1 MTDAGKIGL
10 KVITLAVVA
19 VATTLLIVSF
29 ALAGRDTERYPS
41 NVSVA
46 GISLANLSK
55 EEARDLLNRNMASS
69 WGNNLTFTLY
79 GKTITIPL
87 VEIGISY
94 DVNATLEKLDK
105 LYKNEDNNNV
115 LQHSLLRGEDQE
127 ITPVLEWDKE
137 KLYKKLLDLKKENDQ
152 PAINARILYN
162 NEYLEYLAHKNGYAV
177 NVNSSLNNINEAL
190 AQGSLGPVKIEC
202 NEVLSRVRIEDI
214 ESVKDNLGV
223 NASIIN
229 LTADEAK
236 ALLDK
241 LNGIIIMPEE
251 KLYLFRNPDG
261 EKIGSQEKTTLS
273 QSIQQQVENS
283 ILKACRQAGLI
294 IDGNLIENNLK
305 HPVLLSLSIEGSTLL
320 VRIIG
325 CQTDPAKEIKL
336 VSEKEELV
344 PQVIIKVNYRL
355 SPQQRVVKQEGKSG
369 WIKRTYRVVKKNGH
383 NVEKGLLSE
392 QYFPPTDTIIQAGP
406 GSIRK

>member
-19 VATTLLIVSF
+19 VATTLFIVSL
-29 ALAGRDTERYPS
+29 ALAGRDSERYPS

-55 EEARDLLNRNMASS
+55 EEARDALTRNMASS
-69 WGNNLTFTLY
+69 WGNNLTITLY
-79 GKTITIPL
+79 EKTITIPMA
-87 VEIGISY
+87 EIGISY
-94 DVNATLEKLDK
+94 DVSATLEKLDK
-105 LYKNEDNNNV
+105 LYKSEDNNV
-115 LQHSLLRGEDQE
+115 LQHSLLRGEEQE

-137 KLYKKLLDLKKENDQ
+137 KLYKKLLELKKENDQ
-152 PAINARILYN
+152 PAVNARIIYN
-162 NEYLEYLAHKNGYAV
+162 NEYLEYIAHKNGYAI
-177 NVNSSLNNINEAL
+177 NVNYSLNNINDAL
-190 AQGSLGPVKIEC
+190 ARGFLGPIKIKC
-202 NEVLSRVRIEDI
+202 NEVLSRVRIGDI

-241 LNGIIIMPEE
+241 LNGVIIMPEE

-261 EKIGSQEKTTLS
+261 EKAGSPEITALP
-273 QSIQQQVENS
+273 QSIHQQVGNS

-294 IDGNLIENNLK
+294 IDGSLIENNLK

-336 VSEKEELV
+336 LSEKEELV
-344 PQVIIKVNYRL
+344 PQVIIKLNYRL
-355 SPQQRVVKQEGKSG
+355 SPQQRIVKQEGKSG
-369 WIKRTYRVVKKNGH
+369 WIKRTYRVVKRNGQ

-392 QYFPPTDTIIQAGP
+392 QYFPPTDTIIQVGP
-406 GSIRK
+406 GNIKK

>member
-19 VATTLLIVSF
+19 VATTLFIVSL
-29 ALAGRDTERYPS
+29 ALAGRDSERYPS

-55 EEARDLLNRNMASS
+55 EEARDALTRNMASS
-69 WGNNLTFTLY
+69 WGNNLTITLY
-79 GKTITIPL
+79 EKTITIPMA
-87 VEIGISY
+87 EIGVSY
-94 DVNATLEKLDK
+94 DVSATLEKLDK
-105 LYKNEDNNNV
+105 LYKSEDNNV
-115 LQHSLLRGEDQE
+115 LQHSLLRGEEQE

-137 KLYKKLLDLKKENDQ
+137 KLYKKLLELKKENDQ
-152 PAINARILYN
+152 PAVNARIIYN
-162 NEYLEYLAHKNGYAV
+162 NEYLEYIAHKNGYAI
-177 NVNSSLNNINEAL
+177 NVNYSLNNINEAL
-190 AQGSLGPVKIEC
+190 ARGFLGPVKIKC
-202 NEVLSRVRIEDI
+202 NEVLSRVRIGDI

-241 LNGIIIMPEE
+241 LNGVIIMPEE

-261 EKIGSQEKTTLS
+261 EKAGSPEITAFP
-273 QSIQQQVENS
+273 QSIQQQVGNS

-294 IDGNLIENNLK
+294 TDGSLIENNLK

-336 VSEKEELV
+336 LSEKEELV
-344 PQVIIKVNYRL
+344 PQVIIKLNYRL
-355 SPQQRVVKQEGKSG
+355 SPQQRIVKQEGKSG
-369 WIKRTYRVVKKNGH
+369 WIKRTYRVVKRNGQ

-392 QYFPPTDTIIQAGP
+392 QYFPPTDTIIQVGP
-406 GSIRK
+406 GNIKK